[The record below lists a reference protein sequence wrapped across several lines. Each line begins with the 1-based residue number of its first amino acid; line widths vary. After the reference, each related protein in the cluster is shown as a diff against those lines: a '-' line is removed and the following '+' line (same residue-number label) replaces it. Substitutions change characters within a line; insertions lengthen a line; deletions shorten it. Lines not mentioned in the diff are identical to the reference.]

1 MLKHGAT
8 TRSKDADAETRSSCM
23 VRGQMLNKSCHSVQ
37 MLRHSGDCHDAE
49 TRTPTDSSQGAI
61 HVAETARELRC

>member
-1 MLKHGAT
+1 ML
-8 TRSKDADAETRSSCM
+8 
-23 VRGQMLNKSCHSVQ
+23 SVTKQ
-37 MLRHSGDCHDAE
+37 CHDAE